1 MEPHS
6 RPWSTSEAAPINAL
20 APAFE
25 AFQFGDSPPDMASQE
40 GANASDAWY
49 SYPTLAAPEQ
59 QYQAELE
66 RGVPLMYPKPSLPI
80 GVSDLVDRA
89 GDDLEISAPEGGY
102 FGSSYMGASSE
113 EGDLSGVVV

>member
-66 RGVPLMYPKPSLPI
+66 RNVPLMYPKPSLPI

-89 GDDLEISAPEGGY
+89 GDDLGLSAPEGGY
-102 FGSSYMGASSE
+102 FGYMGASSE
-113 EGDLSGVVV
+113 DGDLSGVVV